1 MFLPLFACQNGSDVL
16 YLAFGI
22 VEPHLEGYV
31 NLLFFLD
38 LNMEERGLPLLALEL
53 VELVVEASTKMTD
66 GKETKVMKKV
76 LIRYG
81 KLIELLVG
89 G

>member
-1 MFLPLFACQNGSDVL
+1 
-16 YLAFGI
+16 
-22 VEPHLEGYV
+22 
-31 NLLFFLD
+31 
-38 LNMEERGLPLLALEL
+38 MEERGLPLLALEL